1 MHACIHSLTNPLT
14 HSSTYFICLLGP
26 YDCDDHQPQA
36 MPLGLLPP
44 HPSSSS
50 SSSGGESG
58 ESGGDPFDALGAT
71 SVPIKA
77 GSSSF
82 PVPGYDIRCLDPET
96 GEEVAPGE
104 LGQLAVKLPLPPG
117 TLPSLWEWD
126 DARYEAA
133 YLSRF
138 EGFYDVGD
146 SGLVDEDGFVHILA
160 RTDDVRAPS
169 SLSCSLLPSFLR
181 SLVHLFSTM
190 TLKIPHTHDSKF
202 NHKS

>member
-1 MHACIHSLTNPLT
+1 MIPSTPSEPRPCRSRREAAA
-14 HSSTYFICLLGP
+14 SSARP
-26 YDCDDHQPQA
+26 RH
-36 MPLGLLPP
+36 
-44 HPSSSS
+44 
-50 SSSGGESG
+50 
-58 ESGGDPFDALGAT
+58 
-71 SVPIKA
+71 
-77 GSSSF
+77 
-82 PVPGYDIRCLDPET
+82 PVPDPET
-96 GEEVAPGE
+96 GEEVAL
-104 LGQLAVKLPLPPG
+104 LGQPAVKLPLPPG

-181 SLVHLFSTM
+181 SLVRLCSTM